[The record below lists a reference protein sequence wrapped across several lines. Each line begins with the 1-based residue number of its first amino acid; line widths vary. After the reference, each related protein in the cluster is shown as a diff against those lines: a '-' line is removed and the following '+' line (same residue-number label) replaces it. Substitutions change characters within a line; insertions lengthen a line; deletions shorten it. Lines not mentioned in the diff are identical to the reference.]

1 MESLKLMNMKN
12 GLIFL
17 LTALGSL
24 IIFSCGDKKVE
35 DEKKE
40 TTLCDCV
47 IADYDKV
54 TPEVKADCLKIEDE
68 WEKKYESSNDEEQ
81 SKMMEEIQECE
92 KMKPDPEIN

>member
-1 MESLKLMNMKN
+1 MKN

-17 LTALGSL
+17 SVASATLMMV
-24 IIFSCGDKKVE
+24 SCGEKKAE

-54 TPEVKADCLKIEDE
+54 APEVKADCLKIEDE
-68 WEKKYESSNDEEQ
+68 WEEKYKNASEGEKET
-81 SKMMEEIQECE
+81 MMHEIEECE
-92 KMKPDPEIN
+92 KSKSASETE